1 MRIIQSLTILLIA
14 SLLILPATARILT
27 RDEANRADAAAL
39 TAEAELFKSIGMGI
53 ALSLAQ
59 CEGREACTPSVN
71 EGELQQLIDALNER
85 IDSLVERQE
94 GGENLADV
102 LTAYVN
108 QRENYLRYKDKLDAL
123 SEEIAP
129 AEEAAPELVEEAEVF
144 VEEEE
149 AVAGEAEEEPPAE
162 ELDFTIFEDVD
173 EEVQ

>member
-1 MRIIQSLTILLIA
+1 MRVIRSLTILLITC
-14 SLLILPATARILT
+14 LIVPAVMARILT
-27 RDEANRADAAAL
+27 GDEVSRADATAL
-39 TAEAELFKSIGMGI
+39 TAEADLFRSIGMGI

-59 CEGREACTPSVN
+59 CEGQDACTPSVN
-71 EGELQQLIDALNER
+71 EGELQSLIDTLNER

-108 QRENYLRYKDKLDAL
+108 QRENYLRYKEKLEVL

-129 AEEAAPELVEEAEVF
+129 AEEAAPEMVEEAEVF

>member
-1 MRIIQSLTILLIA
+1 MRIYQSLTVLLIVCLFTSA
-14 SLLILPATARILT
+14 AAARILT
-27 RDEANRADAAAL
+27 GDEVSRADPTAL
-39 TAEAELFKSIGMGI
+39 TVEADLFKSIGMSI

-59 CEGREACTPSVN
+59 CEGREACTPSVS
-71 EGELQQLIDALNER
+71 EGELQSLIDALNER

-94 GGENLADV
+94 GGEDLADV

-108 QRENYLRYKDKLDAL
+108 QRENYLRYMEKLDIL

-144 VEEEE
+144 VEEAEE
-149 AVAGEAEEEPPAE
+149 DVVEEPPAE
-162 ELDFTIFEDVD
+162 EEIDFSIFEDMD